1 MNSPSLLHTR
11 EQFSFV
17 ANAPFEV
24 AWPLF
29 GADKERAWAPG
40 WQPVFLWPE
49 KAFDQEGMVFE
60 IRHGDRNAV
69 WINTA
74 FDRMAGR
81 IQYVYVI
88 PDVVATVITLKLMP
102 VSDSTIIDVVY
113 ERTALLRAAN
123 DVVKQMAARD
133 RVADM
138 EWGLQ
143 INGYLSRSHL
153 GTVAPIA

>member
-1 MNSPSLLHTR
+1 LNSPSLLHTR
-11 EQFSFV
+11 EQFSLV

-29 GADKERAWAPG
+29 GADKERAWAPD

-60 IRHGDRNAV
+60 IRLGDQNAIWV
-69 WINTA
+69 NTA
-74 FDRMAGR
+74 FDHMAGR

-88 PDVVATVITLKLMP
+88 PDVVVTVITLKLRP

-138 EWGLQ
+138 EWGRQ
-143 INGYLSRSHL
+143 INGYLSQLRL